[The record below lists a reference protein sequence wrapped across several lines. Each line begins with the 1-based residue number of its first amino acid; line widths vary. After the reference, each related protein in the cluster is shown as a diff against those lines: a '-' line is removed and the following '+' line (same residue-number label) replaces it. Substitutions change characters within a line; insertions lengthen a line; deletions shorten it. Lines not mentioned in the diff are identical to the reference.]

1 MNMLILKQDNVN
13 FWFTKKRQCEL
24 LELSSIFIRID
35 TIKKYV

>member
-1 MNMLILKQDNVN
+1 MNVFI
-13 FWFTKKRQCEL
+13 FEARQCEL